1 MACSPN
7 STVLTGKVYAPNGTD
22 PIPRVRVYV
31 PLSVPLT
38 PYPALYCDQCSTPI
52 DLAWVSD
59 VTMADGSFTLNLDQV
74 PQAAMIP
81 FAIQIGRFRKLTM
94 VPVTCSATP
103 QQVSPV
109 TATYLPGRSADGDI
123 PKIAVSSGPKD
134 HLDAVLAAL
143 NITEYD
149 CFEGVPGAT
158 HCNKA
163 ALGGMNVADLLTNA
177 TMLDTYH
184 MAFLS
189 CAPGAYASFTSG
201 NYPQATMTA
210 NTASWVSSKY
220 GALFATD
227 TAYDY
232 IAQPFPAPIT
242 WQGNAGTV
250 DAANIGCSPPNNTS
264 GPGTNY
270 TVTVDDPVLAN
281 WLSVGV
287 HVLPTPTPTPATVNI
302 LGFYNPWSVIS
313 SLAPT
318 TQLIANGT
326 LPLDMSANTSKC
338 RTGTALTMQNVPL
351 TTQFDVTPC
360 GRVIYSSYH
369 TDVSASA
376 TSAQE
381 RIMEYLI
388 FSAAYCHA
396 D

>member
-1 MACSPN
+1 
-7 STVLTGKVYAPNGTD
+7 
-22 PIPRVRVYV
+22 VYV
-31 PLSVPLT
+31 PRSVPLT

-52 DLAWVSD
+52 DPAWAS
-59 VTMADGSFTLNLDQV
+59 TTSAADGSFSLDIDGV
-74 PQAAMIP
+74 PQGPTVP

-94 VPVTCSATP
+94 VPVTCSASA
-103 QQVSPV
+103 QPV
-109 TATYLPGRSADGDI
+109 TPASATWLPGRSADGDI

-149 CFEGVPGAT
+149 CYEGVSGAT
-158 HCNKA
+158 HCNKP
-163 ALGGMNVADLLTNA
+163 ALGNMNVADLLTDSA
-177 TMLDTYH
+177 KLDAYH

-189 CAPGAYASFTSG
+189 CAPNAYANFTSG
-201 NYPQATMTA
+201 GYSQATMTS
-210 NTASWVSSKY
+210 NTASWVSTKY

-242 WQGNAGTV
+242 WQGTAGAV
-250 DAANIGCSPPNNTS
+250 DAANIGCSPPNNTT
-264 GPGTNY
+264 GPGTSY
-270 TVTVDDPVLAN
+270 TVTVDDPVLAQ

-287 HVLPTPTPTPATVNI
+287 HVLPTPTPSPANVSI

-313 SLAPT
+313 SLAPK

-326 LPLDMSANTSKC
+326 LPLDTSANATKC

-351 TTQFDVTPC
+351 TTQFDVPTC

-369 TDVSASA
+369 TDVSATA
-376 TSAQE
+376 NSAQE

-388 FSAAYCHA
+388 FTAAYCHTS
-396 D
+396 